1 MSRPTVTCAANGCGI
16 AVKRGMLMCKGHWFS
31 LPKPLRDNVWRT
43 WRRAFNA
50 EYRVGIDPETRL
62 RDIAA
67 YREAVRAARD
77 YLDGVPPTPAPAMAT
92 DAIAEDG
99 STLRFREGRML

>member
-1 MSRPTVTCAANGCGI
+1 MSRERVTCAAEGCG
-16 AVKRGMLMCKGHWFS
+16 VYVQRGMLMCKGHWFS
-31 LPKPLRDNVWRT
+31 LPKPLRIAVWQT
-43 WRRAFNA
+43 WRRAFKA
-50 EYRVGIDPETRL
+50 EYHVGIDPETRL

-77 YLDGVPPTPAPAMAT
+77 YLNGVPPTPAQAMAT